1 MFIADMKVFIVYTG
15 HHDRL
20 NKSVTESTPPLLDER
35 MLAVLEKFPFLSY
48 GVMQDMPYLGIIQN
62 CDNTFISIYV
72 LDLIPDAPA
81 REIFL
86 ELGDR
91 WWWESNRKIPINVFI
106 KDPRFKQFR
115 KSLRMFSAKD
125 FEIIAGPRVSLAETM
140 NRRIRKRQVTLVRK
154 MD

>member
-1 MFIADMKVFIVYTG
+1 
-15 HHDRL
+15 
-20 NKSVTESTPPLLDER
+20 
-35 MLAVLEKFPFLSY
+35 MLAILEKFPFLSF
-48 GVMQDMPYLGIIQN
+48 GVMQNTPYLGIIQN
-62 CDNTFISIYV
+62 SDNQFISIYV
-72 LDLIPDAPA
+72 LDLIPEEEG
-81 REIFL
+81 RMIFL

-115 KSLRMFSAKD
+115 SSLRMFSAKD
-125 FEIIAGPRVSLAETM
+125 FEILAGPRVSLAETM